1 MARSRRARCSSKP
14 SQGRSSNVV
23 SSELAL
29 PFVHAQTS
37 IGLSEQ
43 SLSAFDS
50 RAWGLGERDRRI
62 LTLAQRKLGSSTD
75 FGEALRALAEATREL
90 IPAGRTYLLG
100 QLGDGPLVGSVISGV
115 GLFVEANALMVGRVD
130 RQGCARSLGSF
141 SH

>member
-1 MARSRRARCSSKP
+1 M
-14 SQGRSSNVV
+14 
-23 SSELAL
+23 
-29 PFVHAQTS
+29 HAQTS